1 MSIKQLL
8 RYPSH
13 PEFEELLN
21 SCGSMTKQL
30 ESLHASLSVAL
41 INEGV
46 VVNKFYRHTLLSLNQ
61 TNVVAACSL
70 TTIQN
75 SFFVKLLQNANN
87 IPIGKFLFAKNSSV
101 KRTQIEIKLV
111 DITQIS
117 DTTLRKFLI
126 QNYTNNQQFWQRHSI
141 FQYQNEQMELI
152 EIMLPELEH
161 FFNDKL

>member
-8 RYPSH
+8 NYPSH

-30 ESLHASLSVAL
+30 ESLHASLNVSL

-46 VVNKFYRHTLLSLNQ
+46 VDDKFYRHTILSLNQ

-70 TTIQN
+70 TAIQN
-75 SFFVKLLQNANN
+75 SFFVTLLQNANN
-87 IPIGKFLFAKNSSV
+87 TPIGKFLFAKNNAV
-101 KRTQIEIKLV
+101 GRTQIEIKLV

-117 DTTLRKFLI
+117 DITLRKFLNK
-126 QNYTNNQQFWQRHSI
+126 NYINDQQFWQRHSI

-152 EIMLPELEH
+152 EIMLPELER
-161 FFNDKL
+161 FFDNQ